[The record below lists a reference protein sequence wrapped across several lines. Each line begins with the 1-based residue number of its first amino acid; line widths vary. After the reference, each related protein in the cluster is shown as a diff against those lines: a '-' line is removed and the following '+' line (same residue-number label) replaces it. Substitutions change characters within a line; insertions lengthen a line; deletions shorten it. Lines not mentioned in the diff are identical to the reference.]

1 MLVDLE
7 SWKGLVSKDLI
18 EENKY
23 KLKKIK
29 EKILSNNH
37 NYTFLRKD
45 NNDEIFNLV
54 LKAQNKFKSYEKIF
68 LIGTGGSSLGAK
80 AFLSIINSDRISFLE
95 SLDPSRVLNLLEKYK
110 KKKLGVIIISKSGET
125 LEVLCLLDIIIKS
138 SLIFNF

>member
-7 SWKGLVSKDLI
+7 SWKGLVSEGLV
-18 EENKY
+18 EENKS
-23 KLKKIK
+23 KLERIKKR
-29 EKILSNNH
+29 ILSNNH

-54 LKAQNKFKSYEKIF
+54 LEVQNKFKSYEKIF

-95 SLDPSRVLNLLEKYK
+95 SLDPSRVLNLLEKHK
-110 KKKLGVIIISKSGET
+110 KKKIR
-125 LEVLCLLDIIIKS
+125 CD
-138 SLIFNF
+138 NY